1 MSSQDRIP
9 QTLTTMEAAFTL
21 QEGKELQDEFWS
33 HQERMGPIAAASPG
47 FVAVIGGPI
56 HRSHWLY
63 FSGKWATSQLMDKWQ
78 SEPKHKP
85 MQDAAHSRWLA
96 SVYLRKWRL
105 PADNESLAGPLLCE
119 LAIARQHPLAQ
130 ATIDK
135 ILDGIV
141 DPSLLSHEA
150 LKFET
155 LTEEFENQPYQFVGP
170 VQEFPVLA
178 PARYLLITH
187 WPTFETLQGW
197 LKSDAAK
204 QLSSFGEVS
213 SAISV
218 PIKHDVDERRYLRP
232 DVLQRDAVHSGPIA
246 CARQ

>member
-21 QEGKELQDEFWS
+21 QEGKELQDEFWR

-47 FVAVIGGPI
+47 FLAVIGGPI

-63 FSGKWATSQLMDKWQ
+63 FSGKWATPQLMDKWQ

-85 MQDAAHSRWLA
+85 MQDAAHSRWFA

-105 PADNESLAGPLLCE
+105 PADNEPLARPLLCE
-119 LAIARQHPLAQ
+119 LAIARQRPLAQ

-135 ILDGIV
+135 ILDEIV

-155 LTEEFENQPYQFVGP
+155 LTGEFENQPYQFVGP

-178 PARYLLITH
+178 PVRYLLITH
-187 WPTFETLQGW
+187 WPTFESLQGW
-197 LKSDAAK
+197 LKSDAVK
-204 QLSSFGEVS
+204 QLSSYGEVS
-213 SAISV
+213 STISV
-218 PIKHDVDERRYLRP
+218 PIKHDVDERKYLRP
-232 DVLQRDAVHSGPIA
+232 DGMQRDAVHSGPIA

>member
-21 QEGKELQDEFWS
+21 HEGKELQEEFWR

-63 FSGKWATSQLMDKWQ
+63 FSGKWVTPQLMDKWQ
-78 SEPKHKP
+78 SDAKHKP
-85 MQDAAHSRWLA
+85 VQEAAHSRWFA

-105 PADNESLAGPLLCE
+105 PADNEALTGPLLCE
-119 LAIARQHPLAQ
+119 LAIARQDPLEHA
-130 ATIDK
+130 AIDR
-135 ILDGIV
+135 ILDEIV
-141 DPSLLSHEA
+141 GPSLHLHEA
-150 LKFET
+150 LRFET
-155 LTEEFENQPYQFVGP
+155 LTGELEKQPYQFVGP

-187 WPTFETLQGW
+187 WATDDALQGW
-197 LKSDAAK
+197 LKSDIIK
-204 QLSSFGEVS
+204 QLSAYGEIS
-213 SAISV
+213 STISV
-218 PIKHDVDERRYLRP
+218 PIKHDAGERKYLRP
-232 DVLQRDAVHSGPIA
+232 DGLQRDAVH
-246 CARQ
+246 